1 MQQNQNDAQIFNGA
15 MTSLTSSHISSILSM
30 YDFSRFNTII
40 DIGGG
45 QGMLLSTILKNNPRL
60 KGILFDLPHA
70 IESAKRLYVKGA
82 DSKDNNSDI
91 LARCKLIEGD
101 FFKSIP
107 AVDADGYIIKNVL
120 LNWDDE
126 SAAVILKNCLQ
137 AMKTASLNDA
147 KRKNNIRL
155 LVIDIIMPESNEP
168 FIGKFTD
175 ILMLALTH
183 KGRIRTEKEF
193 RNLLDGSDFDTVNV
207 IRSPDPVNF
216 LSVIE
221 AIPYQ

>member
-1 MQQNQNDAQIFNGA
+1 
-15 MTSLTSSHISSILSM
+15 
-30 YDFSRFNTII
+30 
-40 DIGGG
+40 
-45 QGMLLSTILKNNPRL
+45 
-60 KGILFDLPHA
+60 
-70 IESAKRLYVKGA
+70 
-82 DSKDNNSDI
+82 
-91 LARCKLIEGD
+91 
-101 FFKSIP
+101 
-107 AVDADGYIIKNVL
+107 
-120 LNWDDE
+120 
-126 SAAVILKNCLQ
+126 
-137 AMKTASLNDA
+137 MKTASLNDT
-147 KRKNNIRL
+147 KRKNNTL

-193 RNLLDGSDFDTVNV
+193 RNLLDGSGFDTVNV